1 MVARESRPQH
11 IQGPQGATGDNGVSQ
26 IAHFYQDQVVFITG
40 ATSFIGKVLLEK
52 LLRSCPVKRIYLLI
66 RSKHGVEPDARLEAM
81 LRSEIFQRI
90 RVEVPDALGKVKA
103 VAGDLAQPDLG
114 LSETSMHTLVDEVSV
129 VFHLAATAKANETF
143 KQAVQLNVL
152 GTRRTVEI
160 CKQMRNLCALVHVST
175 AYSNWDKRDVHEMVY
190 QTPVEANKVIEAA
203 QCADERTT
211 KLVKKFLFGQPNN
224 FTLTSAVTES
234 LLLDER
240 GQLPL
245 AIVRPSIVT
254 ASWKDPFP
262 GWIDNRNCCT
272 DVIVSLGFGLLPS
285 VLLGKNCVADL
296 IPVDVVADTLICVAW
311 QIATTRP
318 TYLRVYNCTSGALQ
332 PHTWGEV
339 IKELRR
345 TMMRNPLS
353 SSCGFPSFMVT
364 SSAALHCL
372 TLYGLCLVPAF
383 LGDVALRITGRQPS
397 FAARCDKAINAMKS
411 LQFHTTNSWLFRSN
425 NVVGL
430 INDLSPTDKQLFNID
445 IRKLEWCHYWD
456 QYIRG
461 IRKFIFKT
469 DDAELPTS
477 RKHFGR
483 GNKRPPCLSPLLIST
498 SGRGPGTRTA
508 QCGHHGHRL
517 KDSLR
522 KLQQW
527 GNLLRGPSHSTQA
540 QASGKSHR
548 ARVGPGSP
556 AGSRQHHH
564 RLPCPRN
571 VNQGR
576 ARAGRAAAPGY

>member
-1 MVARESRPQH
+1 MADCGRQRDMVGRESRPQH
-11 IQGPQGATGDNGVSQ
+11 ILEPQGTTGDNGISQ

-81 LRSEIFQRI
+81 LRSEVFQRI
-90 RVEVPDALGKVKA
+90 RLEVPDALGKVKA
-103 VAGDLAQPDLG
+103 VAGDLTQPDLG
-114 LSETSMHTLVDEVSV
+114 LSETSLHTLVDEVSV
-129 VFHLAATAKANETF
+129 VFHLAATAKPNETF

-152 GTRRTVEI
+152 GTRRTVDI
-160 CKQMRNLCALVHVST
+160 CKQMRSLCALVHVST
-175 AYSNWDKRDVHEMVY
+175 AYSNWGKRDVHEMVY
-190 QTPVEANKVIEAA
+190 QTPVEANEVIEAA
-203 QCADERTT
+203 QYYTLNYCHFLKIKRLIGAYNSLCRCADEKTT
-211 KLVKKFLFGQPNN
+211 KLVEKSLFGQPNN

-262 GWIDNRNCCT
+262 GWTDYRNSCT

-296 IPVDVVADTLICVAW
+296 IPVDVVADTLICVGW

-364 SSAALHCL
+364 SSAALHRL

-383 LGDVALRITGRQPS
+383 LGDVALRMTGRQPS
-397 FAARCDKAINAMKS
+397 FAVRCAKAINAMKS

-445 IRKLEWCHYWD
+445 VRKLEWCHYWD
-456 QYIRG
+456 QYIQG

-469 DDAELPTS
+469 GDAEFPTA

-483 GNKRPPCLSPLLIST
+483 LDAVRWFWYLALAVLAWRLAVTPKAWNTYSSVRVLAAVLGDMIGFPRLL
-498 SGRGPGTRTA
+498 
-508 QCGHHGHRL
+508 
-517 KDSLR
+517 
-522 KLQQW
+522 
-527 GNLLRGPSHSTQA
+527 
-540 QASGKSHR
+540 
-548 ARVGPGSP
+548 
-556 AGSRQHHH
+556 
-564 RLPCPRN
+564 
-571 VNQGR
+571 
-576 ARAGRAAAPGY
+576 

>member
-1 MVARESRPQH
+1 MADCGRQRDMVGRESRPQH
-11 IQGPQGATGDNGVSQ
+11 ILEPQGTTGDNGISQ

-81 LRSEIFQRI
+81 LRSEVFQRI
-90 RVEVPDALGKVKA
+90 RLEVPDALGKVKA
-103 VAGDLAQPDLG
+103 VAGDLTQPDLG
-114 LSETSMHTLVDEVSV
+114 LSETSLHTLVDEVSV
-129 VFHLAATAKANETF
+129 VFHLAATAKPNETF

-152 GTRRTVEI
+152 GTRRTVDI
-160 CKQMRNLCALVHVST
+160 CKQMRSLCFLKIKRLIG
-175 AYSNWDKRDVHEMVY
+175 AYNSLCR
-190 QTPVEANKVIEAA
+190 
-203 QCADERTT
+203 CADEKTT
-211 KLVKKFLFGQPNN
+211 KLVEKSLFGQPNN

-262 GWIDNRNCCT
+262 GWTDYRNSCT

-296 IPVDVVADTLICVAW
+296 IPVDVVADTLICVGW

-364 SSAALHCL
+364 SSAALHRL

-383 LGDVALRITGRQPS
+383 LGDVALRMTGRQPS
-397 FAARCDKAINAMKS
+397 FAVRCAKAINAMKS

-445 IRKLEWCHYWD
+445 VRKLEWCHYWD
-456 QYIRG
+456 QYIQG

-469 DDAELPTS
+469 GDAEFPTA

-483 GNKRPPCLSPLLIST
+483 LDAVRWFWYLALAVLAWRLAVTPKAWNTYSSVRVLAAVLGDMIGFPRLL
-498 SGRGPGTRTA
+498 
-508 QCGHHGHRL
+508 
-517 KDSLR
+517 
-522 KLQQW
+522 
-527 GNLLRGPSHSTQA
+527 
-540 QASGKSHR
+540 
-548 ARVGPGSP
+548 
-556 AGSRQHHH
+556 
-564 RLPCPRN
+564 
-571 VNQGR
+571 
-576 ARAGRAAAPGY
+576 